1 MDAPIKGGPIA
12 GNDRSA
18 RTKYSATPYIFERA
32 ALKKLDFIKIGM
44 PRRPFRTAAG
54 FLRRPLHRQDI
65 RFRLSLYTVLMRRP
79 FAPSRIHMR
88 SGAHSRRR
96 SRDRRT
102 PVGTILGDT
111 TRNAAI
117 ERERRPFWQR
127 IARALDRLT
136 AQRSRRAV
144 PVTVRQCRN
153 DIRRCHRL
161 ISQVSPIAVSG
172 GNRSDVMFHRRTN
185 SANRS

>member
-1 MDAPIKGGPIA
+1 
-12 GNDRSA
+12 
-18 RTKYSATPYIFERA
+18 
-32 ALKKLDFIKIGM
+32 M

-153 DIRRCHRL
+153 DIKRCHRL